1 MTEKAAVL
9 GAGSWGTALAVHL
22 GRRGPVALWA
32 RAADEPERIAEHGEN
47 RRYLPGVPLSPGVSV
62 TGEVAR
68 ALDGAGVVV
77 LAVPTQFVRGFL
89 EAHRAAGS
97 WQPPIA
103 IAAKGIEVGTLALP
117 SAIVGQVLGEPA
129 EARSVALS
137 GPSFAREVVDG
148 EPTAVVAACADAAQA
163 ERVQQLFSHD
173 NLRVYTSPDAVGVQL
188 AGALKN
194 VVAIAAGV
202 LDGLGNGSNALAAL
216 ITRGNAEISRLG
228 VAMGARRDTFM
239 GLAGMGDLVLTCTGH
254 LSRNRLLG
262 RELARGRSLAEIVGG
277 MNMVAEGVETTRA
290 AAVLARNRGVEMPI
304 VDQVHA
310 ILFEGME
317 PRRAL
322 AALLARPLRA
332 ETEDSQP

>member
-1 MTEKAAVL
+1 MSGKAAVL

-32 RAADEPERIAEHGEN
+32 RAEDEPARIAEHGEN

-62 TGEVAR
+62 TAEVGR
-68 ALDGAGVVV
+68 ALDGAAVVV

-89 EAHRAAGS
+89 DRHRAAGS
-97 WQPPIA
+97 WLPPIA

-117 SAIVGQVLGEPA
+117 SAIVGQVFGADA
-129 EARSVALS
+129 EARSVAFS
-137 GPSFAREVVDG
+137 GPSFAREVVAG

-163 ERVQQLFSHD
+163 ERVQHLFSHD

-202 LDGLGNGSNALAAL
+202 LDGLNHGSNALAAL

-228 VAMGARRDTFM
+228 VALGARRDTFM

-290 AAVLARNRGVEMPI
+290 AAVLARATGVEMPI

-322 AALLARPLRA
+322 AALLARPLKA
-332 ETEDSQP
+332 ETEDPSP

>member
-1 MTEKAAVL
+1 MSEKAAVL
-9 GAGSWGTALAVHL
+9 GAGSWGTALAIHL
-22 GRRGPVALWA
+22 GLRGPVTLWA
-32 RAADEPERIAEHGEN
+32 RDEDDPGRIAEQREN
-47 RRYLPGVPLSPGVSV
+47 RRYLPGVALTSGVSV
-62 TGEVAR
+62 TASVPD
-68 ALDGAGVVV
+68 ALDGAGVIV

-89 EAHRAAGS
+89 ERQRAAGS
-97 WQPPIA
+97 WDAPLA

-117 SAIVGQVLGEPA
+117 SAIAGEVLGPGA
-129 EARSVALS
+129 LRRAVAFS
-137 GPSFAREVVDG
+137 GPSFAREVVAG
-148 EPTAVVAACADAAQA
+148 EPTAVVAACADGAQA
-163 ERVQQLFSHD
+163 EAVQRLFSHD
-173 NLRVYTSPDAVGVQL
+173 NLRVYTSPDAIGVQL

-202 LDGLGNGSNALAAL
+202 LDGLNHGSNALAAL

-228 VAMGARRDTFM
+228 AALGARRDTFM

-290 AAVLARNRGVEMPI
+290 AAMLARREGVEMPI

-310 ILFEGME
+310 ILFEGMD

-322 AALLARPLRA
+322 AALLARPLKA
-332 ETEDSQP
+332 ETEDPRT

>member
-1 MTEKAAVL
+1 MSVKAAVL

-22 GRRGPVALWA
+22 GRRGPVSLWA
-32 RAADEPERIAEHGEN
+32 RAEDDPARIAEQREN
-47 RRYLPGVPLSPGVSV
+47 RSYLPGVALTPGVSV
-62 TGEVAR
+62 AAEVGQAV
-68 ALDGAGVVV
+68 DGAGLIV

-89 EAHRAAGS
+89 ERHRGAGS
-97 WQPPIA
+97 WTVPLA

-117 SAIVGQVLGEPA
+117 SEIVGQVLGTEA
-129 EARSVALS
+129 EARAVAFS

-148 EPTAVVAACADAAQA
+148 EPTAVVAACPDAAQA
-163 ERVQQLFSHD
+163 EAVQRLFSHD
-173 NLRVYTSPDAVGVQL
+173 NLRVYTSFDALGVQL

-202 LDGLGNGSNALAAL
+202 LDGLNHGSNALAAL

-228 VAMGARRDTFM
+228 VALGARRETFM

-290 AAVLARNRGVEMPI
+290 AAGLAQRTGVEMPI

-310 ILFEGME
+310 ILFEGRD

-322 AALLARPLRA
+322 AALLARPLKA
-332 ETEDSQP
+332 ETEDARS

>member
-1 MTEKAAVL
+1 MSVKAAVL

-22 GRRGPVALWA
+22 GRRGPVSLWA
-32 RAADEPERIAEHGEN
+32 RAEDGPARIAEQREN
-47 RRYLPGVPLSPGVSV
+47 RSYLPGVPLTPGVSV
-62 TGEVAR
+62 AAEVAE
-68 ALDGAGVVV
+68 ALEGAGVIV

-89 EAHRAAGS
+89 ERHRGAGAWS
-97 WQPPIA
+97 VPLA

-117 SAIVGQVLGEPA
+117 SAIVGQVLGPQA
-129 EARSVALS
+129 EARAVAFS

-148 EPTAVVAACADAAQA
+148 EPTAVVAASPDVVQA
-163 ERVQQLFSHD
+163 EAVQRLFSHD
-173 NLRVYTSPDAVGVQL
+173 NLRVYTSPDALGVHL

-194 VVAIAAGV
+194 IVAIAAGV
-202 LDGLGNGSNALAAL
+202 LDGLNHGSNALAAL

-228 VAMGARRDTFM
+228 VALGARRETFM

-290 AAVLARNRGVEMPI
+290 AAGLARQAGVEMPI

-310 ILFEGME
+310 ILFEGRD

-322 AALLARPLRA
+322 AALLARPLKA
-332 ETEDSQP
+332 EIEDARS

>member
-1 MTEKAAVL
+1 MNGKAAVL

-32 RAADEPERIAEHGEN
+32 RAEDEPARIAEHGEN
-47 RRYLPGVPLSPGVSV
+47 RRYLPGIPLSPGVSV
-62 TGEVAR
+62 TAEVGQ
-68 ALDGAGVVV
+68 ALDGAAVVV

-89 EAHRAAGS
+89 DRHRAAGS
-97 WQPPIA
+97 WLPPIA

-117 SAIVGQVLGEPA
+117 SAIVGQVLGADA
-129 EARSVALS
+129 EARSVAFS
-137 GPSFAREVVDG
+137 GPSFAREVVAG
-148 EPTAVVAACADAAQA
+148 EPTAVVAACADGSQA

-202 LDGLGNGSNALAAL
+202 LDGLNHGSNALAAL

-228 VAMGARRDTFM
+228 VALGARRDTFM

-290 AAVLARNRGVEMPI
+290 AAVLARATGVEMPI

-322 AALLARPLRA
+322 AALLARPLKA
-332 ETEDSQP
+332 ETEDPSP